1 MPPHF
6 FKRSKRHVVML
17 WNYIKIAWRNLG
29 RRKLFAAVNILG
41 LTVGLTCVAFLYL
54 CVQQMLSRDKFHDH
68 LSRIFLVQ
76 TNDADQNVFPLL
88 DAMLQDFH
96 GQIVYPPLLR
106 TAQSMTYPLKQLLY
120 SHILKGK

>member
-1 MPPHF
+1 
-6 FKRSKRHVVML
+6 ML

-88 DAMLQDFH
+88 DAMLQDFPQVQN
-96 GQIVYPPLLR
+96 GTRILNWDAPWIAYKNKEVSEAVTYVDTGFYMYLL
-106 TAQSMTYPLKQLLY
+106 SL
-120 SHILKGK
+120 